1 MVGIASLD
9 GIKKCTRL
17 QMQPVRKMA
26 IVPRQ
31 NPVVRVVALLD
42 RIISGLQNEN
52 VYSRVGMLASTASR
66 SLLARTGGAL
76 LGLAVVLVLWQVLTA
91 VTGVISPA
99 RFPTPAEV
107 GSALQQIAGE
117 GYSNG
122 RLHEHVLRSVLLVT
136 MGFVVASSVGVMLGL
151 AMGASRVAEA
161 FINPIFLMLRPIPP
175 LAWIPLAIVW
185 LGLGDAAK
193 MMVIF
198 VSAFVPSVINSYTG
212 VRQIDPAVFEA
223 AAMLDVKGW
232 RYWRE
237 VLIPGALPSIFT
249 GLRLSLQ
256 ASWTTLVAA
265 ELVGAVAG
273 LGQILNQASQDIF
286 PAMILVGMVSVAL
299 CGWAMTQLLGWI
311 EHRVMPWKTS

>member
-1 MVGIASLD
+1 M
-9 GIKKCTRL
+9 
-17 QMQPVRKMA
+17 P
-26 IVPRQ
+26 
-31 NPVVRVVALLD
+31 
-42 RIISGLQNEN
+42 
-52 VYSRVGMLASTASR
+52 R
-66 SLLARTGGAL
+66 SLLARAGGAL
-76 LGLAVVLVLWQVLTA
+76 LGVAAVLALWHVLTA
-91 VTGVISPA
+91 VTGFIAPT

-107 GSALQQIAGE
+107 GSALQQIAVE
-117 GYSNG
+117 GYSNA

-136 MGFVVASSVGVMLGL
+136 MGFVVASSVGVILGL

-212 VRQIDPAVFEA
+212 VRQIERPIFEA

-273 LGQILNQASQDIF
+273 LGQILNQAAQDIY

-299 CGWAMTQLLGWI
+299 CGWSMTHALGWI
-311 EHRVMPWKTS
+311 EHRVMPWKALA

>member
-1 MVGIASLD
+1 MSTAAARPTPVAAAAGGAGRASRALVA
-9 GIKKCTRL
+9 RL
-17 QMQPVRKMA
+17 GTVVVTLA
-26 IVPRQ
+26 IVL
-31 NPVVRVVALLD
+31 ALWHL
-42 RIISGLQNEN
+42 
-52 VYSRVGMLASTASR
+52 
-66 SLLARTGGAL
+66 
-76 LGLAVVLVLWQVLTA
+76 LTA
-91 VTGVISPA
+91 VTGIISPA
-99 RFPTPAEV
+99 RFATPAEV
-107 GSALQQIAGE
+107 GLALQQIAIE

-136 MGFVVASSVGVMLGL
+136 MGFTVAASIGVALGL
-151 AMGASRVAEA
+151 AMGASRVVEA
-161 FINPIFLMLRPIPP
+161 FVNPIFLVLRPIPP

-212 VRQIDPAVFEA
+212 VRQIDRPIFEA
-223 AAMLDVKGW
+223 AAMLDITGA

-265 ELVGAVAG
+265 ELVGAITG
-273 LGQILNQASQDIF
+273 LGQILNQAAQDIY
-286 PAMILVGMVSVAL
+286 PAMILVGMISVAL
-299 CGWAMTQLLGWI
+299 CGWLMTMGLGWI
-311 EHRVMPWKTS
+311 EKKVMPWKVMT